1 MGNIKL
7 MDFLNIAVRRLWI
20 LILAFI
26 ICAGGAFGVC
36 EYVLTPVYSARSAII
51 VNNGAVT
58 TEEALNNDKNSIANT
73 DIAASLNLAET
84 ITDILK
90 TPNIFRKLV
99 VELDNEYTYNQLK
112 GAISV
117 SRRSAQSLFV
127 DVRVNHTNPHEAM
140 RIANTF
146 VQLAS
151 GYIPEFIPN
160 SIAVVAEE
168 AVSASLVFPRTA
180 AITLLSGFL
189 GFVLAFII
197 VYIID
202 IRNDVVSSDE
212 DFVLKYNIPLL
223 GTVPDFED
231 IVKAKKKR
239 GSFSHVKY

>member
-1 MGNIKL
+1 MDNKKL
-7 MDFLNIAVRRLWI
+7 FDFVSIAIRRLWI

-26 ICAGGAFGVC
+26 ICAAGAFCVC
-36 EYVLTPVYSARSAII
+36 EFALTPVYSSKSAII

-58 TEEALNNDKNSIANT
+58 TEEIITDGKSTIANT

-84 ITDILK
+84 ITDIMK
-90 TPNIFRKLV
+90 TPNIFKKLV
-99 VELDNEYTYNQLK
+99 AELDGDYTYSQLK
-112 GAISV
+112 GSISV
-117 SRRSAQSLFV
+117 SRRSSQSLFV
-127 DVRVNHTNPHEAM
+127 DVRVSHTNPQEAM

-146 VQLAS
+146 VGLAKD
-151 GYIPEFIPN
+151 YIPEFIPN

-168 AVSASLVFPRTA
+168 AVSASLIFPRTA
-180 AITLLSGFL
+180 VITLLSGFL
-189 GFVLAFII
+189 GFVFAFVI

-231 IVKAKKKR
+231 IVKVKKKR
-239 GSFSHVKY
+239 GFSYGKYQ